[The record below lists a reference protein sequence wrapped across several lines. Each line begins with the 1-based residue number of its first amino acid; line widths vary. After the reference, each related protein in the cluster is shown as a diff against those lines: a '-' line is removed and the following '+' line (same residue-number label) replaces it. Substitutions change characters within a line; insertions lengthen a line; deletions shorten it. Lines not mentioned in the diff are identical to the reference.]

1 MSDPVNPGAGQVVVV
16 GGTSGLGLEVAT
28 RYAAMGRQVVISG
41 RNLDRTT
48 SVAAGLSHPG
58 RTPVRPVALDLAVP
72 AGIDAAFDAALDGAD
87 TVGRL
92 VLAAIERDD
101 NSVAK
106 FDADRAGRLMTIKL
120 VGYLCVVHA
129 LLGRMTEDTSIVV
142 FGGQAAQRPYPG
154 STTIS
159 TVNGGVV
166 GMVNT
171 LASELAP
178 IRVNGIHPG
187 IVGDSPY
194 WRDRPP
200 QAREAIRSRTP
211 TGRLVTMAQVTDTVA
226 FLLENPGI
234 NGVNLAVDGGWL
246 LR

>member
-1 MSDPVNPGAGQVVVV
+1 MSDPVDPVAGQVVVI

-28 RYAAMGRQVVISG
+28 RYVALGREVVISG
-41 RNLDRTT
+41 RSLDRTT
-48 SVAAGLSHPG
+48 AVAADLSHAG
-58 RTPVRPVALDLAVP
+58 SVPVRPVAVDLAAP
-72 AGIDAAFDAALDGAD
+72 AGINAALDGVG
-87 TVGRL
+87 TVGHL

-120 VGYLCVVHA
+120 VGYLSVVHA
-129 LLGRMTEDTSIVV
+129 LLGRMTQDTSIVV

-200 QAREAIRSRTP
+200 QALEAIRSRTP